1 MLVAPL
7 SVSTPLRPIRK
18 LGGTTPTFAAR
29 SSYQTQREREYL
41 NATISRV
48 SDLTPRGGVGFAD
61 TLENLRARDF
71 KTYEAV
77 ITTLGS
83 MPDNYTMKY
92 SALDC
97 CYSSLASSRCIGL
110 KVDFDIV
117 SADKTKHYN
126 AVEEQYAKNGS
137 RLNPKYI
144 ASNVIV
150 ANTVEYLK
158 NRQKLSNQNITNL
171 QTMQRYL
178 ARNCS
183 TQNYVPVY

>member
-18 LGGTTPTFAAR
+18 LGGTIPTFAAH
-29 SSYQTQREREYL
+29 SSYQTQKEREYL
-41 NATISRV
+41 NSTLSRV
-48 SDLTPRGGVGFAD
+48 SDLTPKGGVGFAD

-77 ITTLGS
+77 IKTLGS

-97 CYSSLASSRCIGL
+97 CYSSLASSRCVGL
-110 KVDFDIV
+110 KVDFDII
-117 SADKTKHYN
+117 SSDKSKHYN
-126 AVEEQYAKNGS
+126 ATEEQYGD

-158 NRQKLSNQNITNL
+158 NRHKLSNQNITNL

>member
-18 LGGTTPTFAAR
+18 LGATPTFAAR

-41 NATISRV
+41 NATLSRV
-48 SDLTPRGGVGFAD
+48 SDLTPKGGVGFGD

-97 CYSSLASSRCIGL
+97 CYSSLASSRCVGL
-110 KVDFDIV
+110 KVDFDII
-117 SADKTKHYN
+117 SSDKSKHYN
-126 AVEEQYAKNGS
+126 ATEEQYGN

-158 NRQKLSNQNITNL
+158 NRQKLSNQNINNL

-178 ARNCS
+178 AKNCS